1 MSVTMLA
8 RMHVTCARVRMLPGR
23 SHAREKGALESGCSR
38 VSSRRGAELMRDACM
53 RVTMSRACAC
63 MYMCVRMLP
72 RAHARAHVCED
83 APRGC
88 APRWHAR
95 VGFARQDALVS
106 GPGAEVSSCA

>member
-88 APRWHAR
+88 SP
-95 VGFARQDALVS
+95 FARARRVRSRVSMLVRRDQ
-106 GPGAEVSSCA
+106 ERW

>member
-72 RAHARAHVCED
+72 EDVLPVGTRAL
-83 APRGC
+83 GS
-88 APRWHAR
+88 R
-95 VGFARQDALVS
+95 VRML
-106 GPGAEVSSCA
+106 SCRDQERR